1 MMLVNF
7 YVVGYISPGWVATGI
22 HILVFQWVLL
32 SLSYSTPFHSVPYVM
47 LWKAWN
53 KGSAGLETLQLK
65 QSSSCQLLPS
75 TVHTIIVRPLVCERV
90 WNKCGIRSLVIE
102 ASSFCHF
109 FVSTALQLLNQLLWF
124 AREFLALSQ
133 VFINIAFAKSFP
145 FGKAKDVQLRTFW
158 NSSAY
163 KGHLPVPAL
172 FVSQCSVK
180 WLLLV
185 HSFQ

>member
-7 YVVGYISPGWVATGI
+7 YVVGYISPGWIATGI
-22 HILVFQWVLL
+22 HILVLQWVLL
-32 SLSYSTPFHSVPYVM
+32 SVSYSTPFHSVPYVM

-75 TVHTIIVRPLVCERV
+75 TVHTIVRPLVCERV

-109 FVSTALQLLNQLLWF
+109 FVSTAFKLLNQLLWL
-124 AREFLALSQ
+124 AREFLPAHSPTLIHDGCGPWDCEHEYLH
-133 VFINIAFAKSFP
+133 FLLA
-145 FGKAKDVQLRTFW
+145 
-158 NSSAY
+158 NSTNN
-163 KGHLPVPAL
+163 GIR
-172 FVSQCSVK
+172 
-180 WLLLV
+180 
-185 HSFQ
+185 